1 MTQLNKETLQ
11 EFTTWHLLKTTLL
24 EWNADN
30 AAHLSAALAYYTFF
44 PWRRSSLSRQQS
56 PAPSLVRKRHAGNW
70 SIRLPCILAMMLLF

>member
-44 PWRRSSLSRQQS
+44 SL
-56 PAPSLVRKRHAGNW
+56 APILIITTAIAGAIFGQEAARGELVNQIALYW
-70 SIRLPCILAMMLLF
+70 L